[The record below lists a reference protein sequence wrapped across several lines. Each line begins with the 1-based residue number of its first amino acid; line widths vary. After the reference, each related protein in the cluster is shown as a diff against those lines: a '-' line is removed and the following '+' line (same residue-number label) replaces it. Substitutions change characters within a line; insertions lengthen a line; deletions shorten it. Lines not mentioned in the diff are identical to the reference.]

1 MSLTRELIDQ
11 EALMVQGGERGVI
24 HLHREG
30 SFYRSYEWSAYLSC
44 RYLHEF
50 KVNKR
55 AFNGIEQ
62 PVAYIG
68 FPETSLNKWMPEGAE
83 LKEIEEKHLT
93 IRLPDVMLQNDSP
106 DVLDAA
112 FLAWKDAIP
121 LNENKG
127 EKKKKEQ
134 QLHSDDDGKRLTL
147 TGIMQ
152 RVLAYPIESKSPLE
166 SMLFLADIKRQLA
179 ELI

>member
-1 MSLTRELIDQ
+1 M
-11 EALMVQGGERGVI
+11 
-24 HLHREG
+24 
-30 SFYRSYEWSAYLSC
+30 
-44 RYLHEF
+44 
-50 KVNKR
+50 NKR
-55 AFNGIEQ
+55 AFNGIEK

-68 FPETSLNKWMPEGAE
+68 FPETSLDKWMPEGAE
-83 LKEIEEKHLT
+83 LVKIDEKHMAV
-93 IRLPDVMLQNDSP
+93 RLPDVMLQNDSP

-121 LNENKG
+121 LNESKG

-134 QLHSDDDGKRLTL
+134 PLHSDDDGKHLTL

>member
-1 MSLTRELIDQ
+1 
-11 EALMVQGGERGVI
+11 MVQGGERGVI

-30 SFYRSYEWSAYLSC
+30 SFYRAYEWSAYLSC

-68 FPETSLNKWMPEGAE
+68 FPETSLDKWMPEGAE

-93 IRLPDVMLQNDSP
+93 IRLPDLMLQNDPP
-106 DVLDAA
+106 DILDAA
-112 FLAWKDAIP
+112 YLAWKDAILIKLIKERKPDGVMSLTWTLLNIFLTQLSCSILWKGVVEKVISVKGKVFP
-121 LNENKG
+121 L
-127 EKKKKEQ
+127 
-134 QLHSDDDGKRLTL
+134 
-147 TGIMQ
+147 
-152 RVLAYPIESKSPLE
+152 
-166 SMLFLADIKRQLA
+166 IKAFSVVIPAVACQ
-179 ELI
+179 